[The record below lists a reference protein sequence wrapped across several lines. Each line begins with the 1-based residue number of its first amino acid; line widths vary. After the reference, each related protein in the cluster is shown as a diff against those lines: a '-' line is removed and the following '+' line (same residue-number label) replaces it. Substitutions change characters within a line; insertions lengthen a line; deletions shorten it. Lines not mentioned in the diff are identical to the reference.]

1 MTLIFCANPILPN
14 PGIEFQDIKMTFFIH
29 FRPLQILTN
38 KLLKEMK
45 LFDLAERWKNLGLT
59 GEKITNFSGIT
70 IFSFR
75 YSAIAENKMP
85 KDEKRI

>member
-1 MTLIFCANPILPN
+1 
-14 PGIEFQDIKMTFFIH
+14 
-29 FRPLQILTN
+29 
-38 KLLKEMK
+38 MK

-59 GEKITNFSGIT
+59 GEKFWNFCGII

-85 KDEKRI
+85 KGEKRI

>member
-1 MTLIFCANPILPN
+1 MSRFNCPTQELNF
-14 PGIEFQDIKMTFFIH
+14 KMSKWHSLSTSD
-29 FRPLQILTN
+29 PLQVLTN

>member
-1 MTLIFCANPILPN
+1 
-14 PGIEFQDIKMTFFIH
+14 
-29 FRPLQILTN
+29 
-38 KLLKEMK
+38 MK

-59 GEKITNFSGIT
+59 GEKMTNFCGII